1 MTGRRGALVLAA
13 GLAACGPPP
22 GVIDV
27 PGTGNLDP
35 TANGEVDLPT
45 GSGLAYACDTGDRIA
60 VTQNARRATVTLEDG
75 TAFTLPRV
83 AGAAA
88 NTYAGDGWIWFAR
101 GDMGV
106 LTTRGG
112 QSNCE
117 RAA

>member
-1 MTGRRGALVLAA
+1 MILSAKYRARLSSDSTDIDRAVSLRKAAFRTDERDSIDDRAEQLLVEDAETGA
-13 GLAACGPPP
+13 LAAC
-22 GVIDV
+22 
-27 PGTGNLDP
+27 LR
-35 TANGEVDLPT
+35 L
-45 GSGLAYACDTGDRIA
+45 L
-60 VTQNARRATVTLEDG
+60 TLEDG